1 MGSSMQNEPKR
12 YFAAIRLGD
21 DVPPDQLGRRVEG
34 LRQLVSNFAKGEV
47 QLAFSSGDER
57 FVGLFFQTARD
68 IQIIRAE
75 LDKAT
80 THGDRFLMCE
90 VGDLAG
96 HKGMEAAATWLQR
109 R

>member
-21 DVPPDQLGRRVEG
+21 DVPPDQLGRRVER

-57 FVGLFFQTARD
+57 FVGLFFQTARHSD
-68 IQIIRAE
+68 YPGRARQGHHTWRS
-75 LDKAT
+75 LP
-80 THGDRFLMCE
+80 
-90 VGDLAG
+90 DL
-96 HKGMEAAATWLQR
+96 
-109 R
+109 

>member
-34 LRQLVSNFAKGEV
+34 LRQLVSNFAKGDV

-57 FVGLFFQTARD
+57 FVGMFFQTARD
-68 IQIIRAE
+68 IQIIRGRSLSACA
-75 LDKAT
+75 LPSWGALHRVSSCPSPRKVAI
-80 THGDRFLMCE
+80 L
-90 VGDLAG
+90 LSA
-96 HKGMEAAATWLQR
+96 
-109 R
+109 

>member
-1 MGSSMQNEPKR
+1 MGSLMQTEPKR

-34 LRQLVSNFAKGEV
+34 LRQLVSNFANGDV

-57 FVGLFFQTARD
+57 FVGMFFQTARD

-75 LDKAT
+75 LDKDT
-80 THGDRFLMCE
+80 THGDHFLICE
-90 VGDLAG
+90 VGDLAA
-96 HKGMEAAATWLQR
+96 HKGMEVAATWLQR

>member
-21 DVPPDQLGRRVEG
+21 DVSPDQLGRRVEG
-34 LRQLVSNFAKGEV
+34 LWQLVSNFAKGEV

-68 IQIIRAE
+68 KAE
-75 LDKAT
+75 LHKAT
-80 THGDRFLMCE
+80 THGDRFLICE

>member
-34 LRQLVSNFAKGEV
+34 LRQLVSNLVKCDV

-57 FVGLFFQTARD
+57 FVGMFFQTARD
-68 IQIIRAE
+68 IQIIWAE

-80 THGDRFLMCE
+80 TYGDQFLICE

>member
-1 MGSSMQNEPKR
+1 MG
-12 YFAAIRLGD
+12 Y
-21 DVPPDQLGRRVEG
+21 
-34 LRQLVSNFAKGEV
+34 
-47 QLAFSSGDER
+47 
-57 FVGLFFQTARD
+57 FFQTTRD

-80 THGDRFLMCE
+80 TYGDRFLICE